1 MKIMKIETHN
11 NANKKKSRRRTTVT
25 MTMTMTRTMMQG
37 VTSTPKRSCSLIN
50 LVSGSYARGVGST
63 LDLVKPMHLQLKQ
76 SAGIP

>member
-11 NANKKKSRRRTTVT
+11 NANKKKSRRRTTV
-25 MTMTMTRTMMQG
+25 TMTMTRTMMQG